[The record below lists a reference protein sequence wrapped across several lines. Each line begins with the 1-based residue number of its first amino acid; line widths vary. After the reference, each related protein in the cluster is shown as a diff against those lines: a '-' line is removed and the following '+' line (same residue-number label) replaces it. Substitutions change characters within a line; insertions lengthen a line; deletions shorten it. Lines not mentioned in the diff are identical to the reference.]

1 MPEQSKYATWA
12 DFSRRMLGSRV
23 SEEDWSK
30 FVNLYQ
36 GFIIDY
42 CKRKFVNPK
51 DPEGSLSEDQIF
63 EVAGNICLKLAQ
75 GALKNFEHRGKNSF
89 RKWLRS
95 LIHNEVADLHRI
107 PKKDFYSNQVSV
119 QDPSIIE
126 KEYDVPAE
134 ENELSEDAIW
144 KQYIALIAF
153 ENVCARSTPE
163 QCECFIWHVKN
174 QRKHKE
180 IAELLD
186 LTEVQSRENV
196 RGFLNKIRTELK
208 HLEKDWPLDHINW
221 EEFVA
226 AAEQAREMY
235 YTLAQDFTIR
245 LMEKRNAAKN

>member
-51 DPEGSLSEDQIF
+51 DPEGSLSEWQILD
-63 EVAGNICLKLAQ
+63 VAGNICLKLTQ

-95 LIHNEVADLHRI
+95 LIHHEVANLHRVS
-107 PKKDFYSNQVSV
+107 KKDFYSNLVSV
-119 QDPSIIE
+119 QDPFIIE
-126 KEYDVPAE
+126 EECDVAAE
-134 ENELSEDAIW
+134 ENELSEEAIW
-144 KQYIALIAF
+144 QQYIAFIAF

-163 QCECFIWHVKN
+163 QCECFIWHVKDK
-174 QRKHKE
+174 RKHKD

-186 LTEVQSRENV
+186 LTEAQSRENV
-196 RGFLNKIRTELK
+196 RGFVDKIRTELK
-208 HLEKDWPLDHINW
+208 HLEKDWPLDNINW
-221 EEFVA
+221 EEFVDI
-226 AAEQAREMY
+226 AERAHEMY
-235 YTLAQDFTIR
+235 LTSAKDFTIR
-245 LMEKRNAAKN
+245 LLEKRNVEEN